1 MSKLNVN
8 TIANA
13 SGTTA
18 ATIDS
23 AGNVSAS
30 GTFLIDDN
38 HPYFYAQ
45 GSSVFQSA
53 AYLGT
58 PSTFTAVKTW
68 STVTLNQAN
77 LLNTANGYM
86 EVPSGQGGI
95 YEYRAGSN
103 SGQNNA
109 YRGMYV
115 YKISGSSIT
124 QIDNVFTNNDY
135 SGYTLASHK
144 MINLAAGDKILMGYH
159 NSYDPFNVNDVYTSF
174 FARRIK

>member
-1 MSKLNVN
+1 VSKINVN
-8 TIANA
+8 TIANL

-58 PSTFTAVKTW
+58 PSTFTAVRTW
-68 STVTLNQAN
+68 NTVTLNQAN

-86 EVPSGQGGI
+86 EVPAGQAGI
-95 YEYRAGSN
+95 YEYRVNSN
-103 SGQNNA
+103 SGTVNA
-109 YRGMYV
+109 HRGMYV
-115 YKISGSSIT
+115 FKISGSSIT
-124 QIDNVFTNNDY
+124 NLDSVFSNNDY

-144 MINLAAGDKILMGYH
+144 MLNLAAGDKILVGYH
-159 NSYDPFNVNDVYTSF
+159 NSYDSFNVNDIYTSF
-174 FARRIK
+174 FGRRIK